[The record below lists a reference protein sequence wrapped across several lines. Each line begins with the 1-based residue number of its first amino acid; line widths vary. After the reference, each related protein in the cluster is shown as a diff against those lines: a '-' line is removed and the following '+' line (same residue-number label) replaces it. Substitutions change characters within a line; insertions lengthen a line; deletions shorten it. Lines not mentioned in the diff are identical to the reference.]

1 MRSIR
6 TRAVVAG
13 TALLACATLLAG
25 CGDDAGSD
33 GATDTASDAAS
44 EGASADDGTEDVPQP
59 VESEVADSDGGGQG
73 PTIDPAMAVEDPGPL
88 QGRLFG
94 DDILVY
100 APDTLPDD
108 VVAGIEGTDGV
119 EAVEQFALA
128 PVAVEDAVID
138 VAAVD
143 PSSYRNFNPIQT
155 AQFQEVWDRVA
166 GGELGILPGL
176 GRRVEDADGFVRL
189 GNDRD
194 APQVHI
200 GAYAPQVRQIDA
212 VLNENWI
219 EPLGMRPGNA
229 LLVNTGSVAPQDVRD
244 DLKEIVGEDVP
255 VQILGPD
262 LDITAT
268 QTAFLTGGSV
278 AQAVGTFTYEVIGG
292 GRIAP
297 DPSWV
302 EENIRTEEVPILGDV
317 TCHKVMLPQ
326 LRAAFTEVVTRGL
339 ADEINPDEYAG
350 CYYPRFIAGSSSL
363 SLHSFGIAVDLN
375 VPGNQRGT
383 VGDIDRD
390 VVAIMKKWGFAWGG
404 DWSFT
409 DPMHFEMDRLVEAR

>member
-1 MRSIR
+1 MRH
-6 TRAVVAG
+6 TTTFGAVGVLG
-13 TALLACATLLAG
+13 VTLALLLAACGGGTGDQRADDGPSAASSTTAAG
-25 CGDDAGSD
+25 ADEAEPREAPSTDPAAAGD
-33 GATDTASDAAS
+33 GATGIDASI
-44 EGASADDGTEDVPQP
+44 PM
-59 VESEVADSDGGGQG
+59 
-73 PTIDPAMAVEDPGPL
+73 PTPGPL
-88 QGRLFG
+88 EGRLFG
-94 DDILVY
+94 DDLLVY
-100 APDTLPDD
+100 GQDTLDPD
-108 VVAGIEGTDGV
+108 VVAQVEALDGV
-119 EAVEQFALA
+119 EAVEQFSLA
-128 PVAVEDAVID
+128 PVAVEDRVID

-143 PSSYRNFNPIQT
+143 PATYRRFNPVNA
-155 AQFQEVWDRVA
+155 AQFGEIWDRVA
-166 GGELGILPGL
+166 RGEMGILPRL
-176 GRRVEDADGFVRL
+176 GRSVQDDEGFVRL

-194 APQVHI
+194 APRVHI
-200 GAYAPQVRQIDA
+200 GAYAPQVRQIDG
-212 VLNENWI
+212 VVNENWVD
-219 EPLGMRPGNA
+219 PLGMRRDNA
-229 LLVNTGSVAPQDVRD
+229 LLVNTGSAAPQEVRD
-244 DLKEIVGEDVP
+244 PIRELVGEGTP

-268 QTAFLTGGSV
+268 QTAFLSGGSV
-278 AQAVGTFTYEVIGG
+278 ADAVGTFSYRVIGG

-297 DPSWV
+297 DPAWV
-302 EENIRTEEVPILGDV
+302 EENIRTEEVPILGAV